1 MEKNLCLVKMGGDYD
16 EKVIDMQGSDVGN
29 YRIRGTFHDKNG
41 NLIFIEFGSG
51 CKYDR
56 RHKKIELISR
66 IKLRIDHQFN
76 ASQDWDENKSH
87 IKIDYQKL
95 EAYNYTKKDI
105 LLYIKNQFG
114 VKFDNL
120 ILIDTSICNYDY
132 KKIAGDEFIP
142 DTKAIEQAQK
152 IKDYFY
158 KFEKEKEGK
167 RFPNFSIY
175 YENDVLTVLKHY
187 NGFNDKIS
195 IKNIYDFDFN
205 YKIPLKN
212 EAVNEKIGE
221 YEIIKESDF
230 AVAIYKN
237 GKLITRTGTM
247 YTAKQDILS
256 GKIKKFEKLNGLEV

>member
-1 MEKNLCLVKMGGDYD
+1 MEKNLYLVKMGCDYN
-16 EKVIDMQGSDVGN
+16 ENETDMQGSDVGN
-29 YRIRGTFHDKNG
+29 YRIRGTFHDKKG

-51 CKYDR
+51 CKYQNN
-56 RHKKIELISR
+56 KLINR

-95 EAYNYTKKDI
+95 DAYNYTKKDI
-105 LLYIKNQFG
+105 LLYIQKKFG

-120 ILIDTSICNYDY
+120 ILIDRSICNYDY

-158 KFEKEKEGK
+158 KFEKEQEGK
-167 RFPNFSIY
+167 KYPNFSIY
-175 YENDVLTVLKHY
+175 YDNDILTVLKHY
-187 NGFNDKIS
+187 NGFNDIIS

-205 YKIPLKN
+205 YKIPQKN
-212 EAVNEKIGE
+212 
-221 YEIIKESDF
+221 KE
-230 AVAIYKN
+230 V
-237 GKLITRTGTM
+237 
-247 YTAKQDILS
+247 
-256 GKIKKFEKLNGLEV
+256 